1 MKGSHHFTMSKAFS
15 CTELLIMIQE
25 RQGLS
30 QLEAYNYSHS
40 DMI

>member
-1 MKGSHHFTMSKAFS
+1 MKAADHFTMKAFS

-30 QLEAYNYSHS
+30 QLEAYNYSNS
-40 DMI
+40 DMV